1 MVLDVIY
8 VTYCEVFF
16 IFLDGDELASSVEFF
31 WGVYY
36 GWADPG
42 VDNCDGVGCVEDS
55 SVSVEYTVV
64 SFRSRVLCCVPWGL
78 L

>member
-8 VTYCEVFF
+8 VTYCDVLFMC
-16 IFLDGDELASSVEFF
+16 LDGYELTSSVGCFV
-31 WGVYY
+31 GVYY

-42 VDNCDGVGCVEDS
+42 VDNCYGVGCVEDS

-64 SFRSRVLCCVPWGL
+64 SFRSWVVCCVPWGFL
-78 L
+78 